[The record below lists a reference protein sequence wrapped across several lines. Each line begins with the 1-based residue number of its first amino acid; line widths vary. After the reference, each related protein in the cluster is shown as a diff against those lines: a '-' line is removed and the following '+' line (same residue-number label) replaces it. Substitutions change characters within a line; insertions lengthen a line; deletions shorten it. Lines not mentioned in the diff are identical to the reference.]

1 MKWVYGGWLVLFLA
15 VRLAAQPNV
24 PVKLALIT
32 ESAAAQ
38 PAADL
43 LTASFSTNAQ
53 IQLLERD
60 QIEKVYHE
68 QALAA
73 GNTDYL
79 KLGRLLGAD
88 GLLLLEVVAT
98 PQATNLNTRLIAV
111 KPGVILNSGR
121 YGWPLPEITQWAD
134 LVAQRVDGF
143 LPKLTVLP
151 KEAIP
156 LSVVNLR
163 SAISSAAGAETE
175 KELKLLTIQR
185 LSAERQLFVTE
196 REKLQAAAEE
206 KGLAGDDTACWNGS
220 YRLEGVIDQN
230 GYSAE
235 TLTINAQ
242 LTPPKGGVPVALA
255 VSGSRTNLA
264 AVVNALALKVVA
276 ALSVQPTA
284 TVWSPADEA
293 AQYFAEAQWALK
305 WGAYAEAQA
314 AADSAWALGK
324 RDLDSALVRVGA
336 YVSDLYARVG
346 TYTDTMSTYSPGYD
360 PQTHLPGL
368 MPSDEVIQDE
378 IRQKTEDH
386 PAGLIY
392 RIERIDAI
400 KNVHFTMA
408 DALPDERNIDRA
420 RHALELYYSYSRQ
433 TALADLKIPP
443 VAGSWK
449 WSPWYNLGVADLNAA
464 SQVLLNFHFAP
475 ASQPPLAEK
484 LAELRDLARTVARWM
499 DQLPAVHGG
508 YYVGDRLLTHDDFS
522 HMLQDNPSIFRCEVT
537 WGYLW
542 QEKPEEAVAMYRE
555 LMSSPLFCHFH
566 EFFWLRPQQSP
577 RLAGW
582 NDGDRRRIPQV
593 WSHFADELA
602 ASTNVLLQLEAR
614 ALALAEVHD
623 DSQLAQSFT
632 NLFEAM
638 LTNRETLVA
647 NGVDIL
653 SGNWGVQAL
662 VSAKTGTVVTT
673 PLRDSLLHLYIS
685 RYQPELS
692 RMEQEYR
699 DKTVLARK
707 TQSGFARQI
716 QYLEQNESFDFM
728 QYMEIFKSRNYSA
741 SQARELQ
748 PLVAAYRSNLVAQ
761 IATATSQTRS
771 QLKNALYWVDRLQ
784 NDINNIA
791 APPAPQV
798 VAAAAA
804 APPAPAPPVPSAAPA
819 ATVSAPVTTV
829 ETATKVLLADT
840 FLELPLSAL
849 PGEQISDIGFTAHH
863 WFDGKLLLDFKY
875 HAVISQTDEN
885 GNLIGG
891 EFATYPAIALL
902 DPATRHWQIVVCPA
916 LDVTR
921 QSYFYDRSVLWREE
935 LFNSEN
941 RQIRKYD
948 YSSRTWRVL
957 PVSDGANYELFAVN
971 DHLYAANRDLVFE
984 ILDGGKSS
992 RILASARRQPARS
1005 VLDGQDLGSPTLVP
1019 GTNQS
1024 LRICTRGNVYVW
1036 SGDDWRVEFPAPKAS
1051 LLPRVFE
1058 GGVLFRDTAANFP
1071 QPLSYSRLAAG
1082 AAAPETLLWQATE
1095 SPNRF
1100 DSRRID
1106 PASRPAEIRWN
1117 MPAEWNLA
1125 RLPATLWRDG
1135 MYLLADHSEMK
1146 DEMNGEYELVRR
1158 KIIPKDGY
1166 HSRLL
1171 CFSAGYAE
1179 PQTVFLKFADGMGCP
1194 PVTGGDQVAHQWT
1207 PGEPSVWMSG
1217 NADNLFLGREN
1228 PPDAHGMNAQ
1238 KVDFSYRPGIWLIP
1252 AREIDTR
1259 VEAQIKPLQEQQARL
1274 DDQKKAVLAKYSHS
1288 GSNALTPDEKETAL
1302 ANPAVIAAELDTI
1315 DANHNGRL
1323 DAAELSFFDAN
1334 QNQVLET
1341 NELAGIKIAQEL
1353 FAKKVMQKYDR
1364 NNDGF
1369 LDPMEFDALLQDGVW
1384 KSDVSATGMMGNPG
1398 FTFFDKNHDGHIDVS
1413 ELLIILNH
1421 SLRSDLRVPGID
1433 NPLVS
1438 QFFESAGP
1446 EGGRRVNDAR
1456 FFKSQVEFYW
1466 QHHHE

>member
-1 MKWVYGGWLVLFLA
+1 MILFLA

-43 LTASFSTNAQ
+43 LTASFSNNSQ

-98 PQATNLNTRLIAV
+98 PQATNLTTRLIAV
-111 KPGVILNSGR
+111 KPGVILNSAT

-134 LVAQRVDGF
+134 LAARRVAGF

-185 LSAERQLFVTE
+185 FSAERQLFVTE

-206 KGLAGDDTACWNGS
+206 KGLAGDETGFWNGS
-220 YRLEGVIDQN
+220 YLLEGVIDQN

-235 TLTINAQ
+235 TITVNAR
-242 LTPPKGGVPVALA
+242 LTPPKGGEPVLLA
-255 VSGSRTNLA
+255 VSGSRTNLTP
-264 AVVNALALKVVA
+264 VVNALALKVVA

-293 AQYFAEAQWALK
+293 AQYFAEAQWAMK
-305 WGAYAEAQA
+305 WGAFVEAQA

-324 RDLDSALVRVGA
+324 QDLDCALVRVGA
-336 YVSDLYARVG
+336 YVSDLHAHVG

-360 PQTHLPGL
+360 PQMHLPGL

-378 IRQKTEDH
+378 IRQKKEDH

-408 DALPDERNIDRA
+408 DALPDARNLDRA
-420 RHALELYYSYSRQ
+420 MHALELYYSYSRQ
-433 TALADLKIPP
+433 TALADLKIPQ
-443 VAGSWK
+443 VAGGWK
-449 WSPWYNLGVADLNAA
+449 WSPWYNLGIADLNAA

-475 ASQPPLAEK
+475 AYQPPVAEK
-484 LAELRDLARTVARWM
+484 LAELRELARTVAKWM

-508 YYVGDRLLTHDDFS
+508 YYVGDQLLTHDDFS
-522 HMLQDNPSIFRCEVT
+522 HTLQDNPSIFRCEVT

-542 QEKPEEAVAMYRE
+542 QEKPEAAVAMYRE
-555 LMSSPLFCHFH
+555 LMASPLFCHFH
-566 EFFWLRPQQSP
+566 EYFWLRPQESP

-623 DSQLAQSFT
+623 DLQLAQSFT

-653 SGNWGVQAL
+653 SGNWGVQTL
-662 VSAKTGTVVTT
+662 VTAKTGTLVAT

-692 RMEQEYR
+692 RMAQEYR
-699 DKTVLARK
+699 DKTVPARK
-707 TQSGFARQI
+707 TQTGFARQK
-716 QYLEQNESFDFM
+716 QYLEQNEPYDFM
-728 QYMEIFKSRNYSA
+728 QFMEIFKLRNYTA

-761 IATATSQTRS
+761 IATATIPTRN
-771 QLKNALYWVDRLQ
+771 QLKSALYWVDRLQ
-784 NDINNIA
+784 NDINNIVS
-791 APPAPQV
+791 PPAPPLV
-798 VAAAAA
+798 AAA
-804 APPAPAPPVPSAAPA
+804 APPAPAPAVTTAAPA
-819 ATVSAPVTTV
+819 ATVPAQATAV
-829 ETATKVLLADT
+829 EAATNVLLADT

-849 PGEQISDIGFTAHH
+849 PGEQVSDIGFTAHH

-875 HAVISQTDEN
+875 NAVIPQSDEN

-891 EFATYPAIALL
+891 QFATYPAIALL
-902 DPATRHWQIVVCPA
+902 DPATRHWQIVACPA
-916 LDVTR
+916 WDGTR
-921 QSYFYDRSVLWREE
+921 QSYFYDRSVLFRGE

-941 RQIRKYD
+941 RQIQKYD

-971 DHLYAANRDLVFE
+971 DHLYAANRELVFE
-984 ILDGGKSS
+984 ILDGGKST
-992 RILASARRQPARS
+992 RILASARRQPAQS
-1005 VLDGQDLGSPTLVP
+1005 VLDGQDLGSPTLIS
-1019 GTNQS
+1019 GANHS

-1036 SGDDWRVEFPAPKAS
+1036 SGDDWRMEFPAPKAS

-1058 GGVLFRDTAANFP
+1058 GGVLFRDTAANYP

-1082 AAAPETLLWQATE
+1082 ATALETLLWQATE
-1095 SPNRF
+1095 PPTGMHAYPF
-1100 DSRRID
+1100 D
-1106 PASRPAEIRWN
+1106 PASRPAKIRWN
-1117 MPAEWNLA
+1117 MPVEWNLA
-1125 RLPATLWRDG
+1125 RLPAALWRDG
-1135 MYLLADHSEMK
+1135 MYLLADHSEIQ
-1146 DEMNGEYELVRR
+1146 DELNGERELVKR

-1171 CFSAGYAE
+1171 CFSPEYAE
-1179 PQTVFLKFADGMGCP
+1179 PQTVFLKFADGQGCP
-1194 PVTGGDQVAHQWT
+1194 PVTGGDQVARQWT
-1207 PGEPSVWMSG
+1207 PGEPAVWMSG
-1217 NADNLFLGREN
+1217 NADSLFLGREK
-1228 PPDAHGMNAQ
+1228 PPDAHGMSAQ
-1238 KVDFSYRPGIWLIP
+1238 RVDFSYHPGIWLIP
-1252 AREIDTR
+1252 VREIDTR
-1259 VEAQIKPLQEQQARL
+1259 VEAQIKPLQEKQARL
-1274 DDQKKAVLAKYSHS
+1274 ESRKKAVLAKYSHS
-1288 GSNALTPDEKETAL
+1288 GSSVLTPDEKETAL
-1302 ANPAVIAAELDTI
+1302 TDPAVIAAELDTI

-1341 NELAGIKIAQEL
+1341 NELAGIKIAEEL
-1353 FAKKVMQKYDR
+1353 FAKQVMQKYDR
-1364 NNDGF
+1364 NGDGL
-1369 LDPMEFDALLQDGVW
+1369 LDPTEFDALLQDGVW
-1384 KSDVSATGMMGNPG
+1384 KADDRATGMMGNPG
-1398 FTFFDKNHDGHIDVS
+1398 FMFFDKNHDGHIDVS
-1413 ELLIILNH
+1413 ELAILLNQ
-1421 SLRSDLRVPGID
+1421 SLRRDLRVPGMA
-1433 NPLVS
+1433 NPLVA
-1438 QFFESAGP
+1438 QFFEPAGP